1 MEEASFLRARL
12 LAASCTPHV
21 IAICCLGERCAALQ
35 TASYLPGR
43 GVVGRNHVEGE
54 DVLTASVGRS
64 SGSRTL
70 DVAARVDVGGED
82 KKDEQEEKKEKD
94 RKS

>member
-1 MEEASFLRARL
+1 M

-21 IAICCLGERCAALQ
+21 IALCCLGERYAALE
-35 TASYLPGR
+35 TASYLPAR
-43 GVVGRNHVEGE
+43 GVVGRSHVEGE
-54 DVLTASVGRS
+54 DVLTSSVEGS

-70 DVAARVDVGGED
+70 DVAARVDVGGEEQ
-82 KKDEQEEKKEKD
+82 KDEQEEKKEKD